1 MKYISTKTYN
11 ELCPVAYR
19 QWRAGSHCNRTH
31 GYALSFHFEF
41 ESDTLDS
48 RNWVVDFGSLRP
60 LKDFL
65 EDQFDHKLL
74 VALDDPLIEEF
85 RRLDRIGLATIREF
99 ERVGC
104 EGLACAIYEYVNEI
118 LLPSFGKDISDRV
131 WCTTVEVRE
140 TKANMAK
147 VVGSR
152 MA

>member
-74 VALDDPLIEEF
+74 VALDDPLIEE
-85 RRLDRIGLATIREF
+85 
-99 ERVGC
+99 RVGC